1 MRAAI
6 FTAVIVS
13 FAAGTCSAQ
22 VVTLPT
28 FNTFQY
34 SGSVLVPDGGA
45 AHLGS
50 IGRSAES
57 RRSNG
62 WGPFRSGP
70 QTSGRSIS
78 RGTLSAHVQIIDLA
92 EMDRQL
98 LGAEPQEFLRR
109 QRAIE
114 AANAVPPLPRDPV
127 EEAKQLVRDARQCV
141 QKGNFRVADY
151 YYRRAIRE
159 LPSDLAEIAQREYDR
174 FKQQSVQL
182 ARRAAP

>member
-1 MRAAI
+1 MRTAI

-109 QRAIE
+109 QCSSTASPRSGGGSKTIGSRCATVRAKGE
-114 AANAVPPLPRDPV
+114 LPR
-127 EEAKQLVRDARQCV
+127 
-141 QKGNFRVADY
+141 
-151 YYRRAIRE
+151 RRLL
-159 LPSDLAEIAQREYDR
+159 LPSRDPRTAKR
-174 FKQQSVQL
+174 SG
-182 ARRAAP
+182 